1 MTAQLTSG
9 NVCYPKDSTMRRL
22 TNRLLLFVVTSF
34 LIVPASCIAA
44 TASEKIETAQ
54 KLFFDCQV
62 KNVQAI
68 NDNHLEAE
76 VVALKLTNHC
86 LDEYKA
92 LNKITAR
99 YNYDTSNE
107 QRMYKLEQ
115 NSERLK
121 IDASLPLVNMNR

>member
-1 MTAQLTSG
+1 MTAQLTTG
-9 NVCYPKDSTMRRL
+9 NFRYPEDSTKCRL
-22 TNRLLLFVVTSF
+22 TNRVLLFVVTNF
-34 LIVPASCIAA
+34 LIAPAFCIAA
-44 TASEKIETAQ
+44 TAPEKIETAQ

-76 VVALKLTNHC
+76 VAALNLTNHC

-92 LNKITAR
+92 LNKITASH
-99 YNYDTSNE
+99 NYDTSNE

-121 IDASLPLVNMNR
+121 IDASLPVVNMNR